1 MYHIIE
7 TKSDNVK
14 DPETGK
20 WSVTSAVVTPIPQFE
35 NRDKAISQWHWK
47 CVYGADPKLSGC
59 DIHDVMLIDHT
70 GGVVMHECFTHGR
83 QPEQEHEQEQEPVEE
98 ET

>member
-7 TKSDNVK
+7 TKSNNVQ

-35 NRDKAISQWHWK
+35 NKDKAISQGHWK
-47 CVYGADPKLSGC
+47 CVYGADPELSGC
-59 DIHDVMLIDHT
+59 DIHDILLIDHT
-70 GGVVMHECFTHGR
+70 GAVVMHECFYHGK
-83 QPEQEHEQEQEPVEE
+83 QQDTQQDTTEQ
-98 ET
+98 TA